1 MPEMTVSD
9 AQAEFLES
17 LRAELQAETRYG
29 YVRKRD
35 ALQYLIDTVDTDE
48 IDVDVDVDVAPPS
61 ETDDAVGDESTEEQA
76 AEAVEHQDEEEA
88 TADGGAAADEGTQA
102 EAADGGTT
110 TSGSSS
116 SMPDP
121 SDGSE
126 AGDDRLN
133 AMMNL
138 LDTHDGKW
146 REASK
151 EDARY
156 EVDMPDGTTQY
167 VQTKDDVRAHLFKN
181 Y

>member
-1 MPEMTVSD
+1 MPDITVSD

-17 LRAELQAETRYG
+17 LRAEIQAETRYG

-35 ALQYLIDTVDTDE
+35 ALQYLIDNVDADE
-48 IDVDVDVDVAPPS
+48 LETDVDIAPPS

-76 AEAVEHQDEEEA
+76 AEAVEHQDEEEV
-88 TADGGAAADEGTQA
+88 TADGGAAADDGTQA

-110 TSGSSS
+110 TADSSS
-116 SMPDP
+116 PMPDP
-121 SDGSE
+121 SEDSAE
-126 AGDDRLN
+126 GDDRLN

-138 LDTHDGKW
+138 LDTHEDKW

>member
-1 MPEMTVSD
+1 MPEMTISD

-17 LRAELQAETRYG
+17 LRTEIQAETRYG

-35 ALQYLIDTVDTDE
+35 ALQYLIDNVDADD
-48 IDVDVDVDVAPPS
+48 IDADADVAPPS
-61 ETDDAVGDESTEEQA
+61 ETDDEAGDESTEEQA
-76 AEAVEHQDEEEA
+76 AEAVEHQDEAEA
-88 TADGGAAADEGTQA
+88 TADGGAGADGSTQA

-110 TSGSSS
+110 SASSS
-116 SMPDP
+116 PMPDP
-121 SDGSE
+121 SDGGE
-126 AGDDRLN
+126 EGDDRLN

-138 LDTHDGKW
+138 LDTHEDKW

>member
-17 LRAELQAETRYG
+17 LRAEMQAETRYG

-35 ALQYLIDTVDTDE
+35 ALQYLIDNAELDE
-48 IDVDVDVDVAPPS
+48 VDVEADVAPPS
-61 ETDDAVGDESTEEQA
+61 ETDDEVGDESTEEQA
-76 AEAVEHQDEEEA
+76 AEAVEHQDDEEEA
-88 TADGGAAADEGTQA
+88 TADGGAGVDGSTQA

-110 TSGSSS
+110 TAGSPS

-121 SDGSE
+121 SDGGE
-126 AGDDRLN
+126 EGDDRLN

-138 LDTHDGKW
+138 LDTHEDKW

>member
-1 MPEMTVSD
+1 MPEITISD

-17 LRAELQAETRYG
+17 LRTEMQAETRYG

-35 ALQYLIDTVDTDE
+35 ALQYLIDNVDADE

-61 ETDDAVGDESTEEQA
+61 ETDDEAGGESTEEQA
-76 AEAVEHQDEEEA
+76 AEAVEDQDEEEEA
-88 TADGGAAADEGTQA
+88 TADDGTGADEGTQA

-110 TSGSSS
+110 TASSS
-116 SMPDP
+116 PMPDP

-126 AGDDRLN
+126 EGDDRLN

-138 LDTHDGKW
+138 LDTHGDKW

>member
-1 MPEMTVSD
+1 MPEITVSD

-17 LRAELQAETRYG
+17 LRAEIQAETRYG

-35 ALQYLIDTVDTDE
+35 ALQYLIDNVDADE
-48 IDVDVDVDVAPPS
+48 LETDVDVVPPS
-61 ETDDAVGDESTEEQA
+61 ETDEAVGDAEEQA
-76 AEAVEHQDEEEA
+76 AEAVEHQDGEA
-88 TADGGAAADEGTQA
+88 TADGGATTDEATQG

-110 TSGSSS
+110 TASSS
-116 SMPDP
+116 SPMPDP
-121 SDGSE
+121 SDAGE
-126 AGDDRLN
+126 EGDDRLN

-138 LDTHDGKW
+138 LDTHDDKW

-156 EVDMPDGTTQY
+156 EVDMPDGTTEY